1 MLSFLF
7 SLKYMCGYFCLNITN
22 KLSYAAV
29 QCGCR
34 KFIGSFSFC
43 SESISNC
50 ILDEKML
57 WRLYR
62 GNLHAACSKSGEDR
76 CTIQSIVLAELCNSE
91 QVDWEISLYI
101 EYLIHRGKKKL
112 GQLRSPDTIG
122 WLSLKVSVSKTIN
135 PRP

>member
-1 MLSFLF
+1 
-7 SLKYMCGYFCLNITN
+7 
-22 KLSYAAV
+22 
-29 QCGCR
+29 
-34 KFIGSFSFC
+34 
-43 SESISNC
+43 
-50 ILDEKML
+50 ML

-76 CTIQSIVLAELCNSE
+76 FLCNSE